1 MIRMSYAEFLQQKAL
16 TVAPVGFT
24 PSAFLAPLFPFQQDI
39 VSLAC
44 KLGRFCIWADCGM
57 GKTPM
62 QLEWAHQVCQQ
73 TGGRVLILAPLAVSH
88 QTVREA
94 SKFHIEGVTF
104 AAHPSD
110 TTSRIV
116 VTNYQKLDR
125 FNPDDFVGVV
135 LDESSILKA
144 MDGKTRSAILDA
156 FRRTPYRLACS
167 ATPAPN
173 DYMELGNHA
182 EFVGVM
188 TREEMLAMFFVH
200 DGGDT
205 SKWRIK
211 GHAVSKFWEWVCSWA
226 VTIRKPS
233 DLGYDDG
240 GFKLPPLDMRDC
252 VVETPHE
259 RLPDAEGQASLFPQQ
274 ATTLNDQ
281 RAVQRGSLE
290 NRVAEAVKLANQ
302 PGQWIVWCHLNDES
316 QALAAA
322 IDGAVE
328 VTGSDSDEYK
338 TAAAMWFQGDK
349 CLCDEHMFRDK
360 LPAWQ
365 SVSDRTRSTC
375 ANTTSGTKPT
385 GTSGARNGGP
395 NTTPSAVSDTDQ
407 TLNSGPNVS
416 RKLKTL
422 TLASRTSREP
432 IICGPT
438 TELPSSNTT
447 PCSQARTDDAPSA
460 AGNQAGTNGILTSTL
475 ITATNQAGS
484 GDCSARHATSAL
496 ANLGTMHHDSNKRP
510 CICGHESGRRVLV
523 SKSSIFGFGLNFQNC
538 HQVIFVGMSHS
549 YEQYYQSIRRCWRFG
564 QTETV
569 RAYLVY
575 DWAEGAVIENIRRK
589 DTDATVMADAM
600 VEIMRANTLEQLK
613 QVQRQVAPYVETVT
627 SGEAWQAY
635 QGDCVEGV
643 KRLDD
648 NSVHYSIFSPPFA
661 SLYTYSNSDRDMGNC
676 KTGDEFAAHF
686 AFLIKE
692 LHRVLM
698 PGRLVSFH
706 CMNLPSSK
714 TRDGVIGLKD
724 FRGEMIRLFEAEG
737 FVFHSEV
744 CIWKDP
750 VTAMQRTKAI
760 GLLHKQIVKD
770 SAMSRQGIPDYLV
783 TMRKRGDNP
792 DPVAGKLADFAGEDG
807 PRVTGDDTR
816 DSINIWQRY
825 ASPVWMD
832 INPSDTL
839 QFRNARDNDDERH
852 ICPLQLDVIRRGIQL
867 WSNPGDVVLS
877 PFMGIGSEG
886 HVALEMGRGFVGFEL
901 KPSYYEC
908 AVKNLAAAAK
918 GSDQHLL
925 FAETA

>member
-1 MIRMSYAEFLQQKAL
+1 MTYEQFLQAKAL
-16 TVAPVGFT
+16 TVAPVGFE
-24 PSAFLAPLFPFQQDI
+24 PSDFVAPLFAFQRDI

-62 QLEWAHQVCQQ
+62 QLEWANQVCQH

-94 SKFHIEGVTF
+94 QKFGIHGVEF
-104 AAHPSD
+104 AAHPAD
-110 TTSRIV
+110 TDARIV

-125 FNPDDFVGVV
+125 FDPSDYVGIV

-144 MDGKTRSAILDA
+144 MDGKTRSAILTA
-156 FRRTPYRLACS
+156 FRYTPYRLACS

-182 EFVGVM
+182 EFVGIM

-211 GHAVSKFWEWVCSWA
+211 GHAVNKFWEWVCSWA

-240 GFKLPPLDMRDC
+240 GFRLPGLQMHDC
-252 VVETPHE
+252 IVETPHE

-316 QALAAA
+316 EALASR

-328 VTGSDSDEYK
+328 VSGSDSDEHK
-338 TAAAMWFQGDK
+338 TKAAIDFQEG
-349 CLCDEHMFRDK
+349 R
-360 LPAWQ
+360 
-365 SVSDRTRSTC
+365 
-375 ANTTSGTKPT
+375 
-385 GTSGARNGGP
+385 AR
-395 NTTPSAVSDTDQ
+395 V
-407 TLNSGPNVS
+407 
-416 RKLKTL
+416 
-422 TLASRTSREP
+422 
-432 IICGPT
+432 I
-438 TELPSSNTT
+438 
-447 PCSQARTDDAPSA
+447 
-460 AGNQAGTNGILTSTL
+460 
-475 ITATNQAGS
+475 
-484 GDCSARHATSAL
+484 
-496 ANLGTMHHDSNKRP
+496 
-510 CICGHESGRRVLV
+510 V
-523 SKSSIFGFGLNFQNC
+523 SKSSIFGFGMNFQNC
-538 HQVIFVGMSHS
+538 HQVVFVGMSHS
-549 YEQYYQSIRRCWRFG
+549 YEQYYQAIRRCWRFG
-564 QTETV
+564 QTQSV
-569 RAYLVY
+569 QCHVVY
-575 DWAEGAVIENIRRK
+575 DWAEGTVIENIRRK
-589 DTDATVMADAM
+589 DADAAEMAESM
-600 VEIMRANTLEQLK
+600 VQIMRANTLEQLQ
-613 QVQRQVAPYVETVT
+613 QVQRQVTPYATKEAH
-627 SGEAWQAY
+627 GQAWQAY

-643 KRLDD
+643 KQLDD

-676 KTGDEFAAHF
+676 KTDEEFDKHF

-706 CMNLPSSK
+706 CMNLPRSK
-714 TRDGVIGLKD
+714 QRDGVIGVRD
-724 FRGEMIRLFEAEG
+724 FRGDLIRAFEAEG

-760 GLLHKQIVKD
+760 GLLHKQVVKD

-792 DPVAGKLADFAGEDG
+792 EPVSGKLTSFAGEDG
-807 PRVTGDDTR
+807 PRLMDDDTR
-816 DSINIWQRY
+816 NSINIWQRY

-867 WSNPGDVVLS
+867 WSNPGDIVLS

-886 HVALEMGRGFVGFEL
+886 HVALEMGRAFIGFEL
-901 KPSYYEC
+901 KPSYYDC
-908 AVKNLAAAAK
+908 AVKNLIESEK
-918 GSDQHLL
+918 SSTQEML
-925 FAETA
+925 FA